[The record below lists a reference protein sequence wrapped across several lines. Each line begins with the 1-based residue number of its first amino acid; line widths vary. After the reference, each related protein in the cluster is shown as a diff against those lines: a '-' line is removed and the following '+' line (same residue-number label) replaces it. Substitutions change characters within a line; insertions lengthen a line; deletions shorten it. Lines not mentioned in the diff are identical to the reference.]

1 MPCLHKIA
9 AGGRYCSHACGGPNG
24 GWAHV
29 PRRFTVELQTG
40 ARRGGVRVVM
50 LGQSQHRESI
60 PYPRLLRCA
69 MSFHFNIQTRTC
81 CSWVVRSRWPI
92 STHNPSLFD
101 LPLTHTDPVGAA
113 G

>member
-1 MPCLHKIA
+1 M
-9 AGGRYCSHACGGPNG
+9 
-24 GWAHV
+24 
-29 PRRFTVELQTG
+29 
-40 ARRGGVRVVM
+40 M

-60 PYPRLLRCA
+60 PYPRLLRRA
-69 MSFHFNIQTRTC
+69 IEFPLQYTDRDLLLLGGAFH
-81 CSWVVRSRWPI
+81 WPI